1 MLEAELAVL
10 DPEDDPVE
18 DGLTL
23 EVGAGAA
30 KTQALS
36 TKFVEINGFRKLTS
50 TGHNAESLTLREDL

>member
-30 KTQALS
+30 KTQAPS
-36 TKFVEINGFRKLTS
+36 QQ
-50 TGHNAESLTLREDL
+50 SLLRSMDFGNLLPPGITLKA